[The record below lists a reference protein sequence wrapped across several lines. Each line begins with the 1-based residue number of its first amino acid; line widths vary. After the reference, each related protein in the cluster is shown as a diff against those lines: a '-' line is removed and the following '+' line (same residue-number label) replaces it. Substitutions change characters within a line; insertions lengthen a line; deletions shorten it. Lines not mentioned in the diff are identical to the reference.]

1 MDNITSILSPHNLK
15 KIERKNLYEKQ
26 INSFY
31 TPLGLS
37 RKEGINTSA
46 IINPTNL
53 ISTENYASDGGSLPF
68 I

>member
-31 TPLGLS
+31 TPIGIS
-37 RKEGINTSA
+37 RKDGINTSA

-53 ISTENYASDGGSLPF
+53 MNTANYASDGGSLPF